1 MNDLEVTYEATIKSL
16 QRALELKD
24 AETEGHSVRL
34 VELCLV
40 VAQELNIEKEQLV
53 HLRRGALL
61 HDIGKMGIPN
71 SILNK
76 PDPLTEEERKMM
88 ELHPQFGH
96 DILAPI
102 PFLQPAAD
110 IAYCH
115 HEHWDG
121 SGYPRGLKGADIPQ
135 FARIVAACNVWDAL
149 MSDQPYRK
157 AWTKEDT
164 QNYIDLGS
172 GYQFDP
178 EVVDALLPYIKHK
191 G

>member
-1 MNDLEVTYEATIKSL
+1 MSELELAYEATIEGL

-24 AETEGHSVRL
+24 AETGGRSVRL
-34 VELCLV
+34 AELCLA
-40 VAQELNIEKEQLV
+40 VAQELHIEKEQLV

-76 PDPLTEEERKMM
+76 PGPLTEEERKMM
-88 ELHPQFGH
+88 ELHPQFGYE
-96 DILAPI
+96 ILSPMS
-102 PFLQPAAD
+102 FLQPAAE

-121 SGYPRGLKGADIPQ
+121 SGYPRGLKGEDIPQ
-135 FARIVAACNVWDAL
+135 LARIVSACNVWDAL
-149 MSDQPYRK
+149 ISDQPYRK
-157 AWTKEDT
+157 AWKKADA

-172 GYQFDP
+172 GHQFDP
-178 EVVDALLPYIKHK
+178 EVVEAFLPYIKHK
-191 G
+191 L